1 MLKALLRIQF
11 LSLAGYMFKGRH
23 RTKKRSPLVTALI
36 ALLAVYIVA
45 VICLYFGMLF
55 ISICEPFYSMGLG
68 WLYFSFAGLTAFA
81 GCFITGIFIAQS
93 QLFDAKDNELLL
105 SLPIPPKYI
114 LASRILT
121 LLLLNY
127 ALTFAAAVPCAV
139 VSFMT
144 VKVTFTGA
152 LNFIFAFL
160 LLPLPAAA
168 LTCLAGWLIAEISS
182 RMKHKNLVSVVISV
196 ALLLAYMAVMMRM
209 QGLLAGLAANGAMI
223 GETVKSIFPP
233 LYHFGAA
240 IANRDAASLLIFTL
254 WALVPFAAVY
264 FVL

>member
-81 GCFITGIFIAQS
+81 VCFITGIFIAQS

-105 SLPIPPKYI
+105 SLPISPKYI
-114 LASRILT
+114 PHCRPHTHSAS
-121 LLLLNY
+121 
-127 ALTFAAAVPCAV
+127 
-139 VSFMT
+139 
-144 VKVTFTGA
+144 
-152 LNFIFAFL
+152 
-160 LLPLPAAA
+160 
-168 LTCLAGWLIAEISS
+168 AELCTYVHSC
-182 RMKHKNLVSVVISV
+182 RSVCRRE
-196 ALLLAYMAVMMRM
+196 LYDG
-209 QGLLAGLAANGAMI
+209 QG
-223 GETVKSIFPP
+223 
-233 LYHFGAA
+233 HFYRRA
-240 IANRDAASLLIFTL
+240 
-254 WALVPFAAVY
+254 
-264 FVL
+264 